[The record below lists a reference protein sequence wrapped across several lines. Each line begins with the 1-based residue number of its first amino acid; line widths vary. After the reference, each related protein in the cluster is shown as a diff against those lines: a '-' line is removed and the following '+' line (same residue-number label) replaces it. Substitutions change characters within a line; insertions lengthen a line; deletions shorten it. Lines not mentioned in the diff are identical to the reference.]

1 MAYQLLALGSGQN
14 HWRLRRG
21 AGEDLRSTNSVG
33 DIRTLQLALHIGVQ
47 ATWDLQMTTNKIIL
61 YQVWAS
67 DTMIAEYGCDP
78 CLT

>member
-1 MAYQLLALGSGQN
+1 MC
-14 HWRLRRG
+14 W
-21 AGEDLRSTNSVG
+21 EDLRSTNSVG

-47 ATWDLQMTTNKIIL
+47 ATWDLQITTNKIIL